1 LQDVSESINA
11 LGIYPRRYVCN
22 DAVSLV
28 LLSKT
33 IRTGEAVC
41 LLIEQGFGDEAFGLS
56 RTMVELSLSGRYI
69 ANDPDFCKRSE
80 LYIRYFAKDHET
92 WTKMIQKYYPEMF
105 PRYHADHERMLETAR
120 TFKSPHSWHDG
131 TVRDIVVEGDLVE
144 VDEHGHPANWEYDYE
159 VVYKWT
165 SHFVHGTVVAM
176 DAHALEPGVAFAV
189 DAGQQRMDKAGMA
202 LFNVAMYL
210 FKSTVSCWN
219 DLNP

>member
-1 LQDVSESINA
+1 
-11 LGIYPRRYVCN
+11 
-22 DAVSLV
+22 
-28 LLSKT
+28 
-33 IRTGEAVC
+33 
-41 LLIEQGFGDEAFGLS
+41 
-56 RTMVELSLSGRYI
+56 MVELSLSGRYI

-210 FKSTVSCWN
+210 FKSTVLIFRCLGYEVPKELLERFESVIKP
-219 DLNP
+219 LAAHSK